1 MTDPQRHALP
11 ELCMM
16 LHMEFTGASQDMA
29 LAEVRACAE
38 HVSERV
44 ATWKMHS
51 NHERY
56 LAFDTAVLSL
66 CLATLAEFKEW
77 QTRFPVVGIIKA

>member
-16 LHMEFTGASQDMA
+16 LHMEFTGSSQDMA
-29 LAEVRACAE
+29 LAEVRTCADY
-38 HVSERV
+38 VAERV

-77 QTRFPVVGIIKA
+77 QTRFPVVAIKA